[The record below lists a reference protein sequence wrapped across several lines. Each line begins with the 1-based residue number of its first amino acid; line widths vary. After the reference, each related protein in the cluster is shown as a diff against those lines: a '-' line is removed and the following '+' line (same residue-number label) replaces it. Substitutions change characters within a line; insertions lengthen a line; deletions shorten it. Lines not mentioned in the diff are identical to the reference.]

1 MRSLI
6 IFFFFIG
13 VIFIMMGERHNI
25 CTPPRVEYRYI
36 PRTFEQEQVD
46 KVPILSTYG
55 KLFTRASPFEESI
68 GYPGIFYDKRESF

>member
-55 KLFTRASPFEESI
+55 DLFTKATPWEMSV
-68 GYPGIFYDKRESF
+68 GYPSIFYNKKENF